1 MGKQIRK
8 RYVIW
13 LMLALGAI
21 FFSLVLLRALR
32 VPLTHDEAY
41 TYLHYVRQ
49 NWLGIILYKPPH
61 IPNNH
66 ILNTLLA
73 KISVNIFG
81 LSDFNLRLPN
91 LLASLIYFRYSAA
104 IARKFRFPGVQIAAF
119 LILCLQLYFIDFFAM
134 ARGYGMGL
142 ALSLASIFHLYSYRE
157 LNNGHHIWRTLLF
170 AAFAVYANF
179 IFLYSYLA
187 LVALILILY
196 LAEGES
202 QTKSLGTLWRPV
214 GIVTGVL
221 ALLIFIPLRNI
232 SGDLFGSDSNF
243 WESSVHS
250 LAWIFTYKQ
259 HFDIGLVFSVIIGIS
274 LILGAVYF
282 ALDHL
287 RSSATIGWY
296 FYSELL
302 LWIVMTALAQIAQH
316 YILGTEYLIGRTT
329 MVYAPLL
336 LAYFLFLFQ
345 RFNRYP
351 KGEHVQLGLS
361 ILFALAFSL
370 CFKYL
375 NFKSTAEWPYDA
387 SHKEFLADLAE
398 NHSNVNKPILEIGI
412 NWLFEPALNFYR
424 ESEEIDYLAP
434 LTRNGYQDK
443 SYDGYYLWGE
453 KDQEMISKLSQS
465 GSNYELVAQYE
476 NGATFFLKKDY
487 L

>member
-8 RYVIW
+8 PYVIW
-13 LMLALGAI
+13 LMLAIGAV
-21 FFSLVLLRALR
+21 FFSIVLFRAIY
-32 VPLTHDEAY
+32 VPITHDEAY

-73 KISVNIFG
+73 KLSVGLFG

-91 LLASLIYFRYSAA
+91 VLASLIYFRYAAA
-104 IARKFRFPGVQIAAF
+104 IARKFRFPGIQIAAF
-119 LILCLQLYFIDFFAM
+119 LVLCLQLYFIDFFAM

-179 IFLYSYLA
+179 TFLYSYVA

-196 LAEGES
+196 VAEGEN

-221 ALLIFIPLRNI
+221 GLLIFLPLKNI
-232 SGDLFGSDSNF
+232 SGDLFGSDANF

-250 LAWIFTYKQ
+250 LTWILTYKQ
-259 HFDIGLVFSVIIGIS
+259 HFDIGVGFSYLIGLALII
-274 LILGAVYF
+274 GAVYF
-282 ALDHL
+282 ILDHL
-287 RSSATIGWY
+287 RASSSIGWY
-296 FYSELL
+296 YYGELF
-302 LWIVMTALAQIAQH
+302 LWLIMTAGAQIAQH
-316 YILGTEYLIGRTT
+316 WILGTEYLIGRTT
-329 MVYAPLL
+329 LVYAPLL
-336 LAYFLFLFQ
+336 LVYLLFLFQ

-351 KGEHVQLGLS
+351 KGENVQLVLS
-361 ILFALAFSL
+361 VFLVLCFALS
-370 CFKYL
+370 FKDL

-387 SHKEFLADLAE
+387 AHKSFIQDLE
-398 NHSNVNKPILEIGI
+398 SNRPQELETLQIGV

-424 ESEEIDYLAP
+424 LSEDLNYLQEFS
-434 LTRNGYQDK
+434 REGYRDK
-443 SYDGYYLWGE
+443 AYDGYYLWPE
-453 KDQEMISKLSQS
+453 KDQEMISELQAPQS
-465 GSNYELVAQYE
+465 GYHLLKSYS
-476 NGATFFLKKDY
+476 NGAVFFLREDY